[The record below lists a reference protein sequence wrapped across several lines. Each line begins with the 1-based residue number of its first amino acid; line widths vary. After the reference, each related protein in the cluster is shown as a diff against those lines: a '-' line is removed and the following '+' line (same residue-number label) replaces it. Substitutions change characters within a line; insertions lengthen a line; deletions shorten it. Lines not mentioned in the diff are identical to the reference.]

1 MIQVLEGSGTVSG
14 AHGVE
19 QACAKGDIVVY
30 EPGEQHGM
38 KADKEEFILLATI
51 APRPASR

>member
-1 MIQVLEGSGTVSG
+1 MIQVLDGSGTVSG